1 MWSEMSN
8 STPSNVP
15 CELPGTCALVGK
27 PVRRDC
33 GCVGH
38 GCINASESVN
48 VIEKATCSTPDR
60 WNKIKENIRIDE
72 GLSDEQRQAVL
83 AILRKHQDTGGAS
96 PSRQAPRRMG
106 PQQKRKVE
114 EIINDMQEGDLIRP
128 SKSPWSSSI
137 VLVKKKSGETRF
149 CIDYRQVNAKTKKNS
164 FPVPR
169 IDDSLDELAGCEYF
183 STLDLKSGYWQIP
196 MDEASR
202 EATAF
207 TSHVG
212 LFEFNVMPMGLCNS
226 AASFQRLM
234 RIVLHGVE
242 WKGVLAYLDD
252 VIVYG
257 RSFEEHLERLK
268 LVFERIKAAG
278 LTLKPTKCTL
288 FNAEVHFLGHVV
300 SRRGVKC
307 DPNKTK
313 AVVEWPIPRCVK
325 HVRQFVGLTSYYRK
339 FIKNYANIAAP
350 LHKLTEKGKKFSWT
364 KECQTAFE
372 NLKGALVSSPV
383 LRYPDFNNSF
393 ILDTD
398 ASDLVIGCVLSQN
411 VSGGEH
417 VVAYGSRSLS
427 KSERNYSTTR
437 KELLAIVYASKLFR
451 CYLLGNKFLLR
462 TDHSSLRWLWRSKEM
477 YGQCARWV
485 EHLSAYEFEL
495 VHRVGNKHQNADAL
509 SRVELEETPAD
520 FPYVVQ
526 DPGKNITT
534 VTNVLHTIELRE
546 ALGYSVGEIKAAQE
560 ADEDISP
567 LFRWLEK
574 GVRPNYRSV
583 KKLSAVLRHYWSV
596 FGKLSQRN
604 GILYYRDE
612 NCTQPGE
619 SVYRLILPAKLRLK
633 VLRNLHD
640 ERVGGGHLGI
650 AKTSSKIRNRF
661 YWARWRREVE
671 DYCRRCLGCEFN
683 KKPSKSSRAELIPS
697 NECRPLERIEVDVL
711 GPLPMSHTGFQYIL
725 VACDVYTKYVR
736 AWPMRHQ
743 SAKETAGLLFHRWFM
758 VHGVPETVHSDQGRN
773 FESTLFK
780 ELLALMGANKT
791 RSSPY
796 HPSGNGGVERN
807 NRTIVAML
815 RNYVQKDERN
825 WDQVLSAVV
834 AAYNAS
840 AHDSTGLSPHYLL
853 TGRMLR
859 LPADLQGKNV
869 ATELSLETEMD
880 ALRDRLLLAD
890 QVTDEVLGEQR
901 AKMKTHHDKQCHGK
915 EISVGDRVLLD
926 NPAVPVDRCRKF
938 HLPYKGP
945 YKVAKKVGQVN
956 YQVEDDHGKKQ
967 TVHYNRLKRVSK
979 DVNRL
984 EESVESQEG
993 NNAPIRESQAR

>member
-1 MWSEMSN
+1 MSLSIGEIEVPLRTQPIIPERNEIFITESVVVPASSEIRVMAKLTNLAGGDNFSSSPVYVERN
-8 STPSNVP
+8 VEFNAKYGILTANCIATPVDARIPVWLANFSDDDVEIHNGTRVATVFPISVTGNVP

-137 VLVKKKSGETRF
+137 VLVKKKS
-149 CIDYRQVNAKTKKNS
+149 
-164 FPVPR
+164 
-169 IDDSLDELAGCEYF
+169 
-183 STLDLKSGYWQIP
+183 
-196 MDEASR
+196 
-202 EATAF
+202 
-207 TSHVG
+207 
-212 LFEFNVMPMGLCNS
+212 
-226 AASFQRLM
+226 
-234 RIVLHGVE
+234 
-242 WKGVLAYLDD
+242 
-252 VIVYG
+252 
-257 RSFEEHLERLK
+257 
-268 LVFERIKAAG
+268 
-278 LTLKPTKCTL
+278 
-288 FNAEVHFLGHVV
+288 
-300 SRRGVKC
+300 
-307 DPNKTK
+307 
-313 AVVEWPIPRCVK
+313 
-325 HVRQFVGLTSYYRK
+325 
-339 FIKNYANIAAP
+339 
-350 LHKLTEKGKKFSWT
+350 
-364 KECQTAFE
+364 
-372 NLKGALVSSPV
+372 
-383 LRYPDFNNSF
+383 
-393 ILDTD
+393 
-398 ASDLVIGCVLSQN
+398 
-411 VSGGEH
+411 
-417 VVAYGSRSLS
+417 
-427 KSERNYSTTR
+427 
-437 KELLAIVYASKLFR
+437 
-451 CYLLGNKFLLR
+451 
-462 TDHSSLRWLWRSKEM
+462 DHSSLRWLWRSKEM